1 MPQMEI
7 EMLLKGAFDALDEG
21 KTGSI
26 TFRSIAYGKM
36 GPKLKER
43 LSDEAMESLTE
54 DPAGE
59 VDEEMWGAF
68 FSGVMEREF
77 KTAPEFKKFLVD
89 CMQGQSVHARAQS
102 IDACSWR
109 VPHLHCTVSQ
119 NPCVG
124 RGTEAGFTSDDILA
138 SQQQQY
144 AGIHTPLCACT
155 KPVFNIRVH
164 AQNAGSAWHA
174 AACDDE
180 QRWRRW
186 RHAQSPSTER
196 RWSTALRQD

>member
-1 MPQMEI
+1 
-7 EMLLKGAFDALDEG
+7 MLLKGAFDALDEG

-77 KTAPEFKKFLVD
+77 KTAPEFKKFMVD
-89 CMQGQSVHARAQS
+89 CMQGQYTACTVNRLGVAGEYHIIIVQCLRIKVLVVEQRLDSPLMIYWRASNNSTPASTPRCVHAPSLCSTSVCVHRMQGRPGMPQRAMMNNGGGGGGM
-102 IDACSWR
+102 
-109 VPHLHCTVSQ
+109 PNH
-119 NPCVG
+119 P
-124 RGTEAGFTSDDILA
+124 
-138 SQQQQY
+138 
-144 AGIHTPLCACT
+144 
-155 KPVFNIRVH
+155 
-164 AQNAGSAWHA
+164 
-174 AACDDE
+174 
-180 QRWRRW
+180 
-186 RHAQSPSTER
+186 
-196 RWSTALRQD
+196 ALGGGGPPR